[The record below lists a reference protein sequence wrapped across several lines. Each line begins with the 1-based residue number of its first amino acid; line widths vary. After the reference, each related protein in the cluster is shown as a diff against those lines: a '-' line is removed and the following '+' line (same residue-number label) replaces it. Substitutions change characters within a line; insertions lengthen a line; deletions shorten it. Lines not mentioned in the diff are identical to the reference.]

1 MIYHSQIEVAPIR
14 KEIPMYY
21 TAFVPKEGI
30 LALLQKASL
39 PHREE
44 LEEGITQLPIL
55 PMDTVIL
62 HHWKKDPDIVIDCRI
77 YLTKGQSEKFL
88 RRSSVLGLIAQQ
100 EDAAQ
105 AEALRKAIEELPT
118 ISISEQAIEER
129 LSTVTVTTRGKDYEH
144 KQDYLWL
151 MDEDD
156 MAPALIRTANA
167 HLADSPHEA

>member
-1 MIYHSQIEVAPIR
+1 
-14 KEIPMYY
+14 MYY
-21 TAFVPKEGI
+21 TAFVPKEDI

-88 RRSSVLGLIAQQ
+88 RRSSV
-100 EDAAQ
+100 
-105 AEALRKAIEELPT
+105 P
-118 ISISEQAIEER
+118 
-129 LSTVTVTTRGKDYEH
+129 Y
-144 KQDYLWL
+144 
-151 MDEDD
+151 
-156 MAPALIRTANA
+156 PALKRKPAC
-167 HLADSPHEA
+167 LATTFAKQAGFSYA

>member
-21 TAFVPKEGI
+21 TAFVPKEDI

-62 HHWKKDPDIVIDCRI
+62 HHWKKDPDIVIDCRL

-88 RRSSVLGLIAQQ
+88 RRSSVLGLIVQQ

-151 MDEDD
+151 MDEED

-167 HLADSPHEA
+167 HLADSSHEA